1 MKPLKLILQAFGP
14 YPGREEVDFRDAVAA
29 GLFGIYGPTGSGKSS
44 IFSAMTFALFGES
57 AKDEQRIATLRS
69 DHAPPDLLT
78 EVEFL
83 FELANKTFYVR
94 RRPDQMR
101 PKARGTG
108 ETEEKHSAW
117 LFDVTGVPLDE
128 VTSDNCGRLIAE
140 KKVGDVDR
148 AVRELLGYGA
158 TQFRQIVLL
167 PQGRF
172 EKFLAAGSND
182 RMAILRD
189 LFDVSLYRSLADK
202 FVEDAKA
209 ADLEVSQGRELCAMR
224 LSEQGFES
232 AEALRDGIV
241 AAEAE
246 AETREGQAV
255 KAETEHSQM
264 SDAYARAQALEA
276 RFAEAKAAESALADL
291 ESRKAEVERL
301 RGRVAQLRVAVGLAD
316 FDREAGEAR
325 AEAERSASAR
335 QLASTAVQDAE
346 NAHLAA
352 EAALRVEVAR
362 VPETERLQTE
372 RDAVAR
378 YREILSRAAALGGAA
393 EAAAERWNQAKA
405 TLKRASEHYERCQT
419 FHRDAIERLDA
430 DRANE
435 AQRTVLAAE
444 LQSATS
450 LVSAARQYEAA
461 AKAASE
467 SETMVSSAEQRLA
480 TARSACQA
488 AERHYQNCSAR
499 LVEAQAQR
507 LAELLESGEPCP
519 VCGSRDHPKPA
530 SGTATAGGLEEA
542 ARAAEAAWATARR
555 REAEEEANIAGAK
568 SRHEERTATVAR
580 LERPPAPLARLEAGA
595 AAIAARLEEL
605 GDPVDVR
612 ELDELAEELEGK
624 VADANSALISAR
636 DAEQQASQEHALA
649 AQELDLALDGV
660 PEALRT
666 AEAVEQEETRLAEDI
681 AARNQA
687 LASARDTESTTRAAL
702 ASARTALDGAEK
714 RLAEV
719 QARAQRMADQL
730 DERLAANGL
739 SLAEYRQLKTGLAE
753 VNGLAE
759 QCEAFDRNLS
769 AAKGRVEQARAAIAT
784 SERPDLDELSRLK
797 TETEAM
803 ARSSRRLSA
812 EARARTK
819 ALQTLASELS
829 EALQR
834 LDAIEAG
841 TGPLRALA
849 AAFKGENPLRT
860 PLETYAI
867 GALFD
872 HVLTSANLRFTPMT
886 GGRYRLERDIES
898 VGGRGRRGLDVRVH
912 DTHTGRAREICTLS
926 GGETFIAALSLALGL
941 SDVVE
946 TSHGKIRLDTIFI
959 DEGFGS
965 LDAEDESGTL
975 DQVLQVLQDIVGR
988 HRAVG
993 LISHVP
999 QVQQAIP
1006 NGFTIRKELCGSFV
1020 ETRAA

>member
-14 YPGREEVDFRDAVAA
+14 YSGREEVDFRDAVAA

-69 DHAPPDLLT
+69 DHAPPGLLT

-83 FELANKTFYVR
+83 FELAGKTYYVR

-101 PKARGTG
+101 PKARGLG
-108 ETEEKHSAW
+108 ETEEKHCAW

-128 VTSDNCGRLIAE
+128 VTPDNCGQLIAE

-148 AVRELLGYGA
+148 AVRDLLGYGA

-172 EKFLAAGSND
+172 EKFLAAGSSD

-189 LFDVSLYRSLADK
+189 LFDVSLYRFLADK

-209 ADLEVSQGRELCAMR
+209 ADLEVSQGRELCGLR
-224 LSEQGFES
+224 LAEQGFES
-232 AEALRDGIV
+232 SEALREGIA
-241 AAEAE
+241 AAELE
-246 AETREGQAV
+246 ADELEGHAAT
-255 KAETEHSQM
+255 AETEYSRM
-264 SDAYARAQALEA
+264 SEAYARAEALEA
-276 RFAEAKAAESALADL
+276 RFAEVKAAESALAGL
-291 ESRKAEVERL
+291 ESRTDEIKRL
-301 RGRVAQLRVAVGLAD
+301 RTRVAQLRVVESLTD
-316 FDREAGEAR
+316 FDREAGEAS
-325 AEAERSASAR
+325 AEAERSASAG
-335 QLASTAVQDAE
+335 QMAETDVQKAE

-352 EAALRVEVAR
+352 EAALHVEMAR
-362 VPETERLQTE
+362 VPETGRLQTE
-372 RDAVAR
+372 RDSVAR
-378 YREILSRAAALGGAA
+378 YREVLSRASKLRASAD
-393 EAAAERWNQAKA
+393 AAAERWNETKVA
-405 TLKRASEHYERCQT
+405 LERAIERYERCKT
-419 FHRDAIERLDA
+419 FHRDAVERLDA

-435 AQRTVLAAE
+435 AQRTVLATE

-467 SETMVSSAEQRLA
+467 SEAMVSSAEQRLA
-480 TARSACQA
+480 AARSACQV
-488 AERHYQNCSAR
+488 AERHYHDCSAR
-499 LVEAQAQR
+499 LAEAQAQR
-507 LAELLESGEPCP
+507 LAEMLETGEPCP

-530 SGTATAGGLEEA
+530 AGFAAAGGLEEA
-542 ARAAEAAWATARR
+542 ARAAEEAWATARR
-555 REAEEEANIAGAK
+555 REAEEQANAAGAK
-568 SRHEERTATVAR
+568 SRHEERTTTVAK
-580 LERPPAPLARLEAGA
+580 LERPPIPLARLEAGA
-595 AAIAARLEEL
+595 AAIATRLEEL
-605 GDPVDVR
+605 GDPVDLQ
-612 ELDELAEELEGK
+612 ELDELAEELEGN
-624 VADANSALISAR
+624 VADANNDLASAG
-636 DAEQQASQEHALA
+636 DAEQQASQECALA
-649 AQELDLALDGV
+649 AQELALALAGV
-660 PEALRT
+660 PEAFRT
-666 AEAVEQEETRLAEDI
+666 AEAVEQEEARLAEDI
-681 AARNQA
+681 AARNRA

-702 ASARTALDGAEK
+702 ASARTALNAAEK

-730 DERLAANGL
+730 DERLATSGL
-739 SLAEYRQLKTGLAE
+739 SPDEYRQLKMGLAE
-753 VNGLAE
+753 VDVLAK
-759 QCEAFDRNLS
+759 QCEVFDRDLS
-769 AAKGRVEQARAAIAT
+769 AARGRVEQARVAIAT
-784 SERPDLDELSRLK
+784 SERPDLDELSGLKAK
-797 TETEAM
+797 TESA
-803 ARSSRRLSA
+803 ARSSRQLAA

-819 ALQTLASELS
+819 ALQTLAFELR

-834 LDAIEAG
+834 LDAIEAE

-965 LDAEDESGTL
+965 LDADDESGTL

-1006 NGFTIRKELCGSFV
+1006 NGFTIRKELCGSSI

>member
-69 DHAPPDLLT
+69 DHAPPGLLT

-83 FELANKTFYVR
+83 FELAGKTYYVR

-101 PKARGTG
+101 PKARGLG
-108 ETEEKHSAW
+108 ETEEKHCAW
-117 LFDVTGVPLDE
+117 LFDATGVPLDE
-128 VTSDNCGRLIAE
+128 VAPDNSGRLIAE

-189 LFDVSLYRSLADK
+189 LFDVSLYRSLADR
-202 FVEDAKA
+202 FVEDAKN
-209 ADLEVSQGRELCAMR
+209 ADLEVNQGRELCGMR

-232 AEALRDGIV
+232 AEALRDGIA

-246 AETREGQAV
+246 AEARECQAV
-255 KAETEHSQM
+255 EAETKHSQM

-276 RFAEAKAAESALADL
+276 RFAEAEVAESALADL
-291 ESRKAEVERL
+291 ESRTAEIEQL
-301 RGRVAQLRVAVGLAD
+301 RGRVAQLRMAVGLAD
-316 FDREAGEAR
+316 FDREVSEAG

-346 NAHLAA
+346 DAHLAA
-352 EAALRVEVAR
+352 EAALGVEVAR

-378 YREILSRAAALGGAA
+378 YREILSRAATLRGAA
-393 EAAAERWNQAKA
+393 EAAAERWNEAKA
-405 TLKRASEHYERCQT
+405 ALKRANEHYEGCKT
-419 FHRDAIERLDA
+419 FHRDAVERLDA

-435 AQRTVLAAE
+435 AQRTVLAAD

-450 LVSAARQYEAA
+450 LVSAAKQYEAA

-467 SETMVSSAEQRLA
+467 SEAMISSAEQRLA
-480 TARSACQA
+480 AASSACRA
-488 AERHYQNCSAR
+488 AEWHYQDCSAK
-499 LVEAQAQR
+499 LAEAQAQR
-507 LAELLESGEPCP
+507 LAEMLEAGKPCP

-530 SGTATAGGLEEA
+530 AGSTAAGGLEEA
-542 ARAAEAAWATARR
+542 ARAAEAAWADARR
-555 REAEEEANIAGAK
+555 REAEEQATNAGAK
-568 SRHEERTATVAR
+568 SRHEERTAIVAR
-580 LERPPAPLARLEAGA
+580 LERPSVPLARLEAGA
-595 AAIAARLEEL
+595 AAIATRLDEL
-605 GDPVDVR
+605 GDPVDLQ

-624 VADANSALISAR
+624 VADANSDLAAAR
-636 DAEQQASQEHALA
+636 DAEHQASQEFALA
-649 AQELDLALDGV
+649 AQEFALALDGV
-660 PEALRT
+660 PEAFRA
-666 AEAVEQEETRLAEDI
+666 AEAVEQEEARLAEDI
-681 AARNQA
+681 AASNQA
-687 LASARDTESTTRAAL
+687 LASARDAESTTRAAL
-702 ASARTALDGAEK
+702 ASARTALNAAEK

-730 DERLAANGL
+730 DERLAASGL
-739 SLAEYRQLKTGLAE
+739 SPAEYRQLKTGLDE
-753 VNGLAE
+753 VDALAK
-759 QCEAFDRNLS
+759 QCETFDGDLS
-769 AAKGRVEQARAAIAT
+769 AARGRVEQVRAAIAT

-797 TETEAM
+797 AETESV
-803 ARSSRRLSA
+803 ARSSRQLAA
-812 EARARTK
+812 EARARTN

-834 LDAIEAG
+834 LDAIEAE

-965 LDAEDESGTL
+965 LDADDESGTL

-1006 NGFTIRKELCGSFV
+1006 NGFTIRKELCGSSV